1 MSLPSSLTPKQDQEL
16 EAIVRIAHVLAAHR
30 GWTHETFSPRLSF
43 VLQCL
48 FAYWGVEKE
57 QLPELMA
64 RVNEI
69 ALEQKEEFV
78 QNFGRRLQA

>member
-1 MSLPSSLTPKQDQEL
+1 MSDNTLTPEQNQEL
-16 EAIVRIAHVLAAHR
+16 EAIVKIAHVLAVHR
-30 GWTHETFSPRLSF
+30 RWSHEEFSPKLSF

-48 FAYWGVEKE
+48 FGYWGVEKE
-57 QLPELMA
+57 QLPGLMA